1 MKLVIFDMD
10 GLMFATEGIDMQC
23 FKKACN
29 EFGYTIEEE
38 FQMGLIGMNEHEA
51 FPVYDIR
58 ALSWK
63 MKMEYFYEKGLPIKK
78 GLKELVIYLK
88 EMKIKIAVASSSSI
102 KIINEYLQLSDLENQ
117 FDYIVGGDKVVH
129 SKPDPEIFLKV
140 LEHFNFDSSEA
151 LVLEDSNNGLLA
163 SHRAN
168 IPVICVPDLVE
179 NKPELLALTYKTLPS
194 LLEVKDE
201 IAKILEGSKC

>member
-1 MKLVIFDMD
+1 MRR
-10 GLMFATEGIDMQC
+10 E
-23 FKKACN
+23 
-29 EFGYTIEEE
+29 Y
-38 FQMGLIGMNEHEA
+38 A
-51 FPVYDIR
+51 FC
-58 ALSWK
+58 LNS
-63 MKMEYFYEKGLPIKK
+63 
-78 GLKELVIYLK
+78 
-88 EMKIKIAVASSSSI
+88 
-102 KIINEYLQLSDLENQ
+102 ENQ

-151 LVLEDSNNGLLA
+151 LVLEDSNNGILA